1 MKIATTLLAALL
13 ACVPVYVP
21 VSGPVCMLMGAG
33 ASAAEPVPSPKPIF
47 FARGASNG
55 TVGGRVQR
63 GEQVLYS
70 LKAVAGQTLTVT
82 LTAPD
87 DNAVFQL
94 YEPDTEIGRD
104 ADGVVKFKGRPL
116 HGAEPGEDPT
126 RWQGRLSRDGT
137 YLIAVGSTR
146 GNARYSMDVKV
157 E

>member
-1 MKIATTLLAALL
+1 MKFVLTVLAWLL
-13 ACVPVYVP
+13 AC
-21 VSGPVCMLMGAG
+21 SI

-55 TVGGRVQR
+55 TVGGRVLR
-63 GEQVLYS
+63 GEQELHS
-70 LKAVAGQTLTVT
+70 LKAAAGQTLTVT
-82 LTAPD
+82 LTTPD

-94 YEPDTEIGRD
+94 YEPDTAIGRD
-104 ADGVVKFKGRPL
+104 ADGLLEFKGRPL
-116 HGAEPGEDPT
+116 HGAEPGEDAT
-126 RWQGRLSRDGT
+126 RWQGRLPRAGT

>member
-1 MKIATTLLAALL
+1 MKFALTVLAWLL
-13 ACVPVYVP
+13 AC
-21 VSGPVCMLMGAG
+21 SI

-55 TVGGRVQR
+55 TVGGRVLR
-63 GEQVLYS
+63 GEQELHS
-70 LKAVAGQTLTVT
+70 LKAAAGQTLTVT
-82 LTAPD
+82 LTTPD

-94 YEPDTEIGRD
+94 YEPDTAIGRD
-104 ADGVVKFKGRPL
+104 ADGLLEFKGRPL
-116 HGAEPGEDPT
+116 HGAAAGEDAT
-126 RWQGRLSRDGT
+126 RWQGRLPRTGT